1 MANTESDNYPF
12 GNPAE
17 RTIGEMQADKKEL
30 EELFLSE
37 LQAFEA
43 KYGLAVTE
51 VYVDPGRVGEGY
63 IDPLEKLFLIVEFA

>member
-1 MANTESDNYPF
+1 MAKTENDNYPF

-17 RTIGEMQADKKEL
+17 RTIGEMQADKSRL
-30 EELFLSE
+30 EGLILSE

>member
-1 MANTESDNYPF
+1 MAKKKHYPDAEV
-12 GNPAE
+12 AE
-17 RTIGEMQADKKEL
+17 RTIGEMQADKSRL
-30 EELFLSE
+30 QSLILSE

-63 IDPLEKLFLIVEFA
+63 IDPLEKVFLMVEFA